1 MNQDQIKNFFDKL
14 EHDLTA
20 HKRCFDLLQIIL
32 SEAES
37 TAPEAKKLLKE
48 TLYQFNL
55 TQTWVLS
62 IKDQLLETKPEKGL
76 S

>member
-1 MNQDQIKNFFDKL
+1 MNQDQIKAFFDKL
-14 EHDLTA
+14 EHNLTA

-32 SEAES
+32 NES
-37 TAPEAKKLLKE
+37 QETQPEAKKLLKE

-55 TQTWVLS
+55 TQTWVSS